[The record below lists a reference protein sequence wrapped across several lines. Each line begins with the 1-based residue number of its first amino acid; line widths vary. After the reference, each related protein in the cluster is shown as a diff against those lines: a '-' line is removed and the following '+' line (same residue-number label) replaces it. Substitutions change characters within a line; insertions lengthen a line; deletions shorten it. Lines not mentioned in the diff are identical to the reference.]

1 MALTYPLQLPTPS
14 NGQGIGSI
22 MFDYIDIVSVDPSM
36 FTGEQEV
43 QEWDGKFRRAEVEY
57 RDLNQEAYQEV
68 FAKLAATYGATGTFL
83 LGDPLRA
90 APRGSVA
97 GTPIVNGTNAAGSK
111 TLAVKGFTPT
121 QTDVLKAGDT
131 FHVGSSTTQY
141 LYEVVDADID
151 SDGSGNATV
160 QIWPTLRVALSDGA
174 AITTTNAQGV
184 FRRIGPLRTGR
195 APGDLF
201 SISFTAVEAI

>member
-1 MALTYPLQLPTPS
+1 MTISYPLQLPTPS
-14 NGQGIGSI
+14 NGQGMGSI
-22 MFDYIDIVSVDPSM
+22 VFEYIDLVSVDPSM

-43 QEWDGKFRRAEVEY
+43 QEWAGKFRRAEVEY
-57 RDLNQEAYQEV
+57 RDLNQEAFQEI
-68 FAKLAATYGATGTFL
+68 FARLVATYGATGTFL
-83 LGDPLRA
+83 MGDPLRQ

-97 GTPIVNGTNAAGSK
+97 GTPLVNGANAAGSK
-111 TLAVKGFTPT
+111 TLAVKGFTPS

-141 LYEVVDADID
+141 LYEVVNTDVD

-174 AITTTNAQGV
+174 SITTTSAQGV
-184 FRRIGPLRTGR
+184 FRRIGSLRTGR
-195 APGDLF
+195 TPGNLF